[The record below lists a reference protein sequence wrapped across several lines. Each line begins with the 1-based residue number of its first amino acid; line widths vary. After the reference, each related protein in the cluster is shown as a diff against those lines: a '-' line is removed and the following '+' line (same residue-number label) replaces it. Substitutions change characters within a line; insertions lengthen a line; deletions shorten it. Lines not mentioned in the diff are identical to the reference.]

1 METTANGCEYVADE
15 GEIAPASHDVTDP
28 KEAAELV
35 QAYLARRLD
44 AATKQWPG
52 RPVLMLSGGV
62 DSILIAAVLADVRP
76 DALAVSFAQPGE
88 VAAAEIATAQAVA
101 EHCGLE
107 HHVVEPVEAQFERLL
122 TRTVKKLEY
131 PEPWE
136 VLAGLVLVGVDEHA
150 RAQGADGAILS
161 GAGADALFLGGEES
175 VDVSDWDATVRAKI
189 QANFTR
195 ERFIPDFYERLIDD
209 PDRHIQVWQTREAV
223 DLAQRLHP
231 HVIRG
236 HDMRTDKKLFRDL
249 AVQCGIPADLVTATK
264 NPMQVSSGGLDAIV
278 RLAREALAR
287 DYGAKTYSDPLSEKI
302 EFTVARLMLQ
312 RLYRGN

>member
-1 METTANGCEYVADE
+1 METTAKGCEYVADE
-15 GEIAPASHDVTDP
+15 CEIAPAPHDVTDP
-28 KEAAELV
+28 DEAAVLV
-35 QAYLARRLD
+35 RAYLSRRLD
-44 AATKQWPG
+44 AATKQWSG

-76 DALAVSFAQPGE
+76 DALAVSFAQPGD
-88 VAAAEIATAQAVA
+88 VAAAEIATAKAVA

-107 HHVVEPVEAQFERLL
+107 HHVVEPGEAEFERLL
-122 TRTVKKLEY
+122 TLTVKKLGY

-136 VLAGLVLVGVDEHA
+136 VLAGLVLVGVDEYA
-150 RAQGADGAILS
+150 RALGADGAILS
-161 GAGADALFLGGEES
+161 GAGADALFLGGEGPIEAA
-175 VDVSDWDATVRAKI
+175 DWDAAVRAKI

-236 HDMRTDKKLFRDL
+236 NDMRTDKKLFRDL
-249 AVQCGIPADLVTATK
+249 AVQCGIPARLVTAMK

-278 RLAREALAR
+278 RFAREVLAR